1 MTEARF
7 RKTFLLL
14 LVIAISVG
22 FLALLQPF
30 LTTILLA
37 AIFSG
42 LAHPIY
48 ARMLSGRQRQPP
60 AGRRRS
66 PCC

>member
-14 LVIAISVG
+14 LVIAISLG
-22 FLALLQPF
+22 FVAMLQPF

-42 LAHPIY
+42 LAHPLY
-48 ARMLSGRQRQPP
+48 ARISGLRQRQPP
-60 AGRRRS
+60 AGVRR
-66 PCC
+66 